1 MQEADLQNSTVA
13 KGGFFV
19 FFSGSEKTRNIRRKT
34 PNFSLTTPSP
44 YATIPQMIEAHCMK
58 SSLFFQR
65 LLGRKQRKGMG
76 AEVGRFSSRSCWQ
89 QEIRVLSLSQKCGEL
104 SYTADAVSWSAYV
117 GSCQLQLLFLLPKLR
132 LKENFR
138 CKNRFLLAPPLRL
151 SPP

>member
-1 MQEADLQNSTVA
+1 MQEADLQNSTLA

-19 FFSGSEKTRNIRRKT
+19 IFSGSEKTRDIRRKT

-117 GSCQLQLLFLLPKLR
+117 GSC
-132 LKENFR
+132 
-138 CKNRFLLAPPLRL
+138 
-151 SPP
+151 